1 MMIEE
6 VMMVAGVLAEVV
18 VVKVVSVAVVMI
30 KVMVMEVLEVPGGGG
45 GGTHKFRQPV
55 CRPQTLTVFKD
66 ETKAG

>member
-30 KVMVMEVLEVPGGGG
+30 KVMVMEVLEVPGGVVLINFGCLCAA
-45 GGTHKFRQPV
+45 HKP
-55 CRPQTLTVFKD
+55 
-66 ETKAG
+66 

>member
-30 KVMVMEVLEVPGGGG
+30 VMVMEALEVPGGMVLINFGCLCAA
-45 GGTHKFRQPV
+45 HKP
-55 CRPQTLTVFKD
+55 
-66 ETKAG
+66 